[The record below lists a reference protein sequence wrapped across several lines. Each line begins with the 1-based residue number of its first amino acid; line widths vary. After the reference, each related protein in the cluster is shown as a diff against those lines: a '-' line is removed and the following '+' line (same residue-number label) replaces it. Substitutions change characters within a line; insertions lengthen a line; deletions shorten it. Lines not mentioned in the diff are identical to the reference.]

1 MEDKLKRIGHP
12 STWTSS
18 NGAARLTDWL
28 LAVSFIMAI
37 VAYAYLGSYSRY
49 MADDYFVPP
58 FVEKNGLLGAQI
70 HWYRG
75 WTGRFSFAFVADLL
89 ALLGPAT
96 ARFVPGFLLT
106 LWFAAAVWA
115 IAEVCSLSGKC
126 SRPRV
131 LLFAAFV
138 IFATLETAPNLS
150 QSLYWQNSALTHV
163 TPFIP
168 LALFVAV
175 ITRGARETNSRYSR
189 RLYLVCAGVLTL
201 VAGGFSDAFAVL
213 QPLALIL
220 STLGVQVAANAD
232 LRSRLRPFLLAG
244 LIGSI
249 LALIIVAGAPG
260 NSSRM
265 AFFPRQL
272 GAWGILRSSAL
283 YSVRFAGKLILT
295 HPIIALASLTLP
307 LLIRVRDFAENDPPL
322 WNRRQCISLLLITPA
337 AVFLLIMCCIGLG
350 FYALSVMP
358 PERALILLCLI
369 LIGGM
374 LVWSRAA
381 GEYLLGRFVTVSP
394 KIRLASTLVLLSLV
408 LFSQLSFFSILG
420 TRAKARGFAADWDR
434 EDSELK
440 TAKQNGVT
448 DVAVQQIGD
457 FQSRIG
463 RGPSDLHLRTDSSFW
478 INRTVAKYYGLT
490 SVRATEDVDPK
501 AEAR

>member
-1 MEDKLKRIGHP
+1 
-12 STWTSS
+12 
-18 NGAARLTDWL
+18 
-28 LAVSFIMAI
+28 MAI

-49 MADDYFVPP
+49 MADDYSVAKI
-58 FVEKNGLLGAQI
+58 VEANGLLGAQT

-75 WTGRFSFAFVADLL
+75 WTGRFSFAFVADLF

-96 ARFVPGFLLT
+96 ARFNPALLLT
-106 LWFAAAVWA
+106 LWFAATVWA
-115 IAEVCSLSGKC
+115 IAEVRSLSGKFSC
-126 SRPRV
+126 VRI
-131 LLFAAFV
+131 LLFAAFI

-150 QSLYWQNSALTHV
+150 QSLYWQNSSLTHV

-175 ITRGARETNSRYSR
+175 IIRGARKTKSRFSR

-213 QPLALIL
+213 QPLDLIF
-220 STLGVQVAANAD
+220 SIVTVQVAANAD
-232 LRSRLRPFLLAG
+232 VRSRLRPFLFAG

-260 NSSRM
+260 NSNRM

-272 GAWGILRSSAL
+272 SAWGILISSVF
-283 YSVRFAGKLILT
+283 YSIRFAGKLVLT

-307 LLIRVRDFAENDPPL
+307 FLMRLRDFGENDRPL
-322 WNRRQCISLLLITPA
+322 WDRRQCISLLLITPA
-337 AVFLLIMCCIGLG
+337 SVFLLIVCCMGLG

-369 LIGGM
+369 LVCGM

-381 GEYLLGRFVTVSP
+381 SEYLLGRFVTVSP
-394 KIRLASTLVLLSLV
+394 KIRLASIVALLLLV
-408 LFSQLSFFSILG
+408 LFSQFSFFSIVG

-434 EDSELK
+434 QDQELK

-448 DVAVQQIGD
+448 DLAVQQIGD

-478 INRTVAKYYGLT
+478 INRTVAKYYGLR
-490 SVRATEDVDPK
+490 SVRATEEVSDPH
-501 AEAR
+501 